1 MIWRANKPAQHFDGF
16 LDNDWLFLD
25 LVVLWLINEISVD
38 EG

>member
-1 MIWRANKPAQHFDGF
+1 MIWHAIKPSKDFDGF